1 MQGCGSGDSFEIDS
15 DWGRLS
21 IVQRALYKVR
31 LDSPLMSTHPQA
43 YVLSILVFFLV
54 EFQPSRALNFLT
66 CNDDFGWKAYEL

>member
-54 EFQPSRALNFLT
+54 ESQPSLELDFFARNDNF
-66 CNDDFGWKAYEL
+66 GGKAYEL